1 MATDAHDL
9 TVVIPAYK
17 AEAFIAR
24 AITSVLE
31 QPDVRPEI
39 IVVVDG
45 VCDRTAEIAGRFPC
59 VTVLVNETNQGAPAA
74 RNRGLAAA
82 TAPFVLFLDADDYV
96 EGPLLHGLLAVAM
109 WDDLDLGFGRGFRQW
124 TDGRREEIAAPTSR
138 DRMGILREWL
148 SNRFVP
154 PCSVLWRGSFLR
166 GIGGWKEGLV
176 KNQDGELVWRALLA
190 GSRVGYSHEGIGIYV
205 QHKGQ
210 GRVTA
215 GRDAAKLRS
224 ILQTADW
231 LVSELE
237 KNGRLDESMRR
248 ALVGHLYGNMC
259 QSFLWGHGDIATEF
273 EARWRQLGGRRHQ
286 GSWLH
291 RVASNILGLRRKQKL
306 SNQIRLLM
314 SGSTRVNS

>member
-1 MATDAHDL
+1 MRSGAPDIS
-9 TVVIPAYK
+9 VVIPAYR
-17 AEAFIAR
+17 AEAFIGR
-24 AITSVLE
+24 AIRSALD
-31 QPDVRPEI
+31 QPGVRPEI
-39 IVVVDG
+39 IVIVDG
-45 VCDRTAEIAGRFPC
+45 IFDRTPDIAAQFPTAE
-59 VTVLVNETNQGAPAA
+59 VLINGANQGAPAA
-74 RNRGLAAA
+74 RNRGLSVAS
-82 TAPFVLFLDADDYV
+82 APFVLFLDADDFV
-96 EGPLLHGLLAVAM
+96 EGPLLRGLLAVARR
-109 WDDLDLGFGRGFRQW
+109 DDLDLVLGRGLRQW

-154 PCSVLWRGSFLR
+154 SCSVLWRGSFLR
-166 GIGGWKEGLV
+166 GIGGWKGGLV

-224 ILQTADW
+224 ILQNADW

-237 KNGRLDESMRR
+237 KNGKLDESMRR

-291 RVASNILGLRRKQKL
+291 RAASNILGLRRKQKL

-314 SGSTRVNS
+314 SGSTKVNS